1 MIEQYLDENL
11 ELATQYSEELAK
23 IIKEQKTVLSGI
35 KRLVNLG
42 IFQKA
47 ILFYYLPS
55 KLLKKFML

>member
-11 ELATQYSEELAK
+11 ELATQYSEELSK

-47 ILFYYLPS
+47 TLFLLPS
-55 KLLKKFML
+55 KQVA